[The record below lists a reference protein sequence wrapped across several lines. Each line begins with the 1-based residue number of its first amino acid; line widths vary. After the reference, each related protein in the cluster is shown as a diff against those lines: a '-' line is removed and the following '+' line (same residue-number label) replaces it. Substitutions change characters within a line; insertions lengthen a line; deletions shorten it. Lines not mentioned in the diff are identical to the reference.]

1 MYVTLISVTFCNS
14 AHTFKSISIYQIC
27 QPILELRIYMCI
39 AVYCIYVHCNQE
51 RTCWLIYCSLQS
63 PNVISSAQLDNLAMC
78 TFHIFSFIVEE
89 IDLTFITFLL
99 SLWIEFY
106 KHITRCN
113 KLCSIGS
120 SRNVYFP
127 FMLRIQNIQ
136 TALNLFPLVPVHSKI
151 YTVWHTHIQ
160 E

>member
-1 MYVTLISVTFCNS
+1 MSLWYLWHFATLPTHLSLSQYIKFVNQSLNSVYICALQYTVYMYI
-14 AHTFKSISIYQIC
+14 
-27 QPILELRIYMCI
+27 
-39 AVYCIYVHCNQE
+39 HCNQE

-78 TFHIFSFIVEE
+78 TFHIFSFLVEE